1 MNDPLPAPT
10 SNCPDC
16 AKLLIRIADLEA
28 IVFELRQRLNQ
39 NSSNSSIPPSANPL
53 NAPKRPAKPRGVRK
67 QGGQPGHPG
76 HHRRPLPIERID
88 HVVPYIPENC
98 SHCQAKL
105 PVEKF
110 SLQKAAGGGSILD
123 AHFAS
128 GWVNFRCS
136 FPSVMAPSRIPP
148 MIPPNRPMHTLPAA
162 FARCDSFVM
171 TNLQFELTSPL
182 SPIFTPQRTCM
193 RR

>member
-1 MNDPLPAPT
+1 MNDSLPAPT

-105 PVEKF
+105 PVE
-110 SLQKAAGGGSILD
+110 
-123 AHFAS
+123 
-128 GWVNFRCS
+128 
-136 FPSVMAPSRIPP
+136 PSSSDPEPTRHQVAELPP
-148 MIPPNRPMHTLPAA
+148 LVAVVTEYQGHA
-162 FARCDSFVM
+162 
-171 TNLQFELTSPL
+171 
-182 SPIFTPQRTCM
+182 RTC
-193 RR
+193 RCCGQLNRK